1 MPGDPRHLLAQAPRE
16 LGGETV
22 PGRIGTAEQRHAP
35 YARSTPRQLTRQLER
50 HRAAGAE
57 AGENVRAVRLER
69 PHLLREVRREILDAP
84 ERLAPAV
91 EPGRLEPEE
100 GLVVAQL
107 LCQRA
112 IAEHVTVV
120 PGHREHR
127 RARAASLERHDR
139 ARPLRQL
146 VGRAQEFQDLALA
159 SLQLVTQLGG
169 ERPGRGRAPQV
180 LALGPDLDI
189 AAAQLREKRRHA
201 HSSTTSRSR
210 LSSVSGWL

>member
-1 MPGDPRHLLAQAPRE
+1 ARERRRSVAANRRNRGALDSGASHQHGIERGRVRGRTQLPALPPSLGDVAAELSPRKRPERARVPGDPRHLLAQAPPE

-112 IAEHVTVV
+112 IAEQITVV
-120 PGHREHR
+120 PGHREDR
-127 RARAASLERHDR
+127 RAR
-139 ARPLRQL
+139 
-146 VGRAQEFQDLALA
+146 
-159 SLQLVTQLGG
+159 
-169 ERPGRGRAPQV
+169 
-180 LALGPDLDI
+180 
-189 AAAQLREKRRHA
+189 
-201 HSSTTSRSR
+201 
-210 LSSVSGWL
+210 